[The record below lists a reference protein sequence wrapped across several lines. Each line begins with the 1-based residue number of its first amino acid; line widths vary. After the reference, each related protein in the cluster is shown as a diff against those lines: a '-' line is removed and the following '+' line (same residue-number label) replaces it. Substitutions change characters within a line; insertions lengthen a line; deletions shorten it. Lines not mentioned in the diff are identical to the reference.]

1 MTGIGIFHLQAR
13 ANFPTR
19 TGAVVHGPYSTL
31 MAFARTIPEPGG
43 ASADVTKE
51 HVVLSW
57 NPRMGA
63 KNYRVQVSTR
73 PDFDNFVENMTT
85 EATNHAPLLSQR
97 DYTDGGK
104 LYWRVAAV
112 DADANVGDFSPVQQF
127 GLDQPLRLRTLGSPV
142 RGRTGNLTVI
152 ATTSLDPIPGVSVRI
167 WGAGLKAANGEDE
180 GQRPRDRQGEAEE
193 EGRHLLPRDEGR
205 IQDHD
210 HQGHGPRRPHRVL
223 AQACTVRAG
232 GPRCEQCSISSPTRP
247 RSQTAS

>member
-19 TGAVVHGPYSTL
+19 TGAVVHGPYSSL

-43 ASADVTKE
+43 AFSDITKE

-63 KNYRVQVSTR
+63 KNYRVQISTR

-85 EATNHAPLLSQR
+85 EATNHAPLLIQR
-97 DYTDGGK
+97 DYTDGGN

-127 GLDQPLRLRTLGSPV
+127 GIDQPLRLRTLGTAI
-142 RGRTGNLTVI
+142 RGRASQLTVI
-152 ATTSLDPIPGVSVRI
+152 TSTSLDPVAGVSVRI
-167 WGAGLKAANGEDE
+167 WGAGLTARTVKTKANGRVIVSLKAKKK
-180 GQRPRDRQGEAEE
+180 GVIYFRATKAGFKMATTKVTVKVVRI
-193 EGRHLLPRDEGR
+193 RH
-205 IQDHD
+205 
-210 HQGHGPRRPHRVL
+210 
-223 AQACTVRAG
+223 
-232 GPRCEQCSISSPTRP
+232 
-247 RSQTAS
+247 